1 MSRPFDI
8 LAMFIDMEMSTEA
21 ISSALKFTPDRK
33 CLSRVITGPTVP
45 DLPSE
50 FSVPLRFTILHTFTP
65 YLSEINIKI
74 VTHLRLYLTPL
85 MVYQQKFLTLL
96 LFPPSLLLAIS
107 NIFILK
113 FEKII
118 EVYLYLIS
126 GCQTSSMFCNFL
138 HISVIHY

>member
-1 MSRPFDI
+1 
-8 LAMFIDMEMSTEA
+8 
-21 ISSALKFTPDRK
+21 
-33 CLSRVITGPTVP
+33 
-45 DLPSE
+45 
-50 FSVPLRFTILHTFTP
+50 LRFTILHTFTP